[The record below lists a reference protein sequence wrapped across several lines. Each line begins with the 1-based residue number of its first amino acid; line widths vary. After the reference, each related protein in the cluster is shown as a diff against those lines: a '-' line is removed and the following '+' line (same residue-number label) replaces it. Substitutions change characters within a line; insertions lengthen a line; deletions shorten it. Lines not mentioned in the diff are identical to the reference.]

1 LNILK
6 KIQFAWMYLNS
17 PPWDTN
23 VSPPELLSA
32 IETMT
37 PGCALDIGCGTAT
50 NVITL
55 AEMGWKVT
63 GIDFIRRPVEIG
75 RKKAIAAGVAVH
87 LVVGDV
93 TRLVLEETFDLILD
107 MGCFHNLS
115 IPERQRYV
123 QSIQN
128 WLNPGGIFLL
138 YGFLRPEGLKN
149 ARGISTSDIEILG
162 QFLTLR
168 NRKDGMDRQRRSS
181 WLIYE
186 KTNRTNSCEDH
197 E

>member
-1 LNILK
+1 
-6 KIQFAWMYLNS
+6 MYLNT

-23 VSPPELLSA
+23 VSPPELLSV

-55 AEMGWKVT
+55 AERGWKVT
-63 GIDFIRRPVEIG
+63 GIDFIRKPVEHG
-75 RKKAIAAGVAVH
+75 RKKAKAAGVEVN

-93 TRLVLEETFDLILD
+93 TRLALPGKFDLILD

-115 IPERQRYV
+115 IRGRQRYA

-128 WLNPGGIFLL
+128 WLNPGGIYLL
-138 YGFLRPEGLKN
+138 YGFLKPDGLKN
-149 ARGISTSDIEILG
+149 NRGISTSDMDYFG
-162 QFLTLR
+162 QFLTLQS
-168 NRKDGMDRQRRSS
+168 RKDGTDRQRRSS
-181 WLIYE
+181 WLIY
-186 KTNRTNSCEDH
+186 KKADH
-197 E
+197 TSSL

>member
-1 LNILK
+1 
-6 KIQFAWMYLNS
+6 MYLNT

-23 VSPPELLSA
+23 VSPPELLSV

-55 AEMGWKVT
+55 AERGWKVT
-63 GIDFIRRPVEIG
+63 GIDFIRKPVEHG
-75 RKKAIAAGVAVH
+75 RKKAKAAGVEVN

-93 TRLVLEETFDLILD
+93 TRLVLAEKFDLILD

-115 IPERQRYV
+115 IPERRRYV

-138 YGFLRPEGLKN
+138 YGFHQPEGLKN
-149 ARGISTSDIEILG
+149 TRGISRSDVEILG

-168 NRKDGMDRQRRSS
+168 SRKDGVDRQRMSS

-186 KTNRTNSCEDH
+186 KANRTNSL
-197 E
+197 